1 MHEGAWTMNEQ
12 EFQSWKNGL
21 LAKIK
26 AMIQDWEDAMGD
38 NDKTYYSLALRR
50 VYDMIDGRSA
60 FDQLPILETED
71 TPDDND
77 N

>member
-1 MHEGAWTMNEQ
+1 MYEGAWTMNEQ
-12 EFQSWKNGL
+12 EFQSWKNDL
-21 LAKIK
+21 LSKIK
-26 AMIQDWEDAMGD
+26 VMIKDWEDAMGD
-38 NDKTYYSLALRR
+38 DDKTYYSLALRR

-71 TPDDND
+71 TPDDN

>member
-1 MHEGAWTMNEQ
+1 MNEQ
-12 EFQSWKNGL
+12 EFQSWKNDL
-21 LAKIK
+21 LSKIK
-26 AMIQDWEDAMGD
+26 VMIKDWEDAMGD
-38 NDKTYYSLALRR
+38 DDKTYYSLALRR

-71 TPDDND
+71 TPDDN